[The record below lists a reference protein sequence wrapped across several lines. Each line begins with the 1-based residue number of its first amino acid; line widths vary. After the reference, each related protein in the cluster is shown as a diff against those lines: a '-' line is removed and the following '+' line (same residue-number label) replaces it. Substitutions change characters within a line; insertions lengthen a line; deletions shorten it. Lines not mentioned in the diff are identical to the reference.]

1 MKMIKHTVKS
11 ALQIGAHSFPQFC
24 AKAHYYI
31 KFKKKLN
38 LTNPRNFNEKIQWLK
53 FNEFSNDIY
62 TLCADKYKVREY
74 VKAKGCGEILNEL
87 YGVYDNAQDID
98 YAALPEKFA
107 LKCNHGAGYNII
119 CESKTALDRD
129 KTNEQLDK
137 WLKQDFSSLFVE
149 PQYKKISRKILCE
162 KFIEN
167 EQGGF
172 PDDYKFYCFNG
183 KPYAVM
189 VCVGREKGT
198 PKFYY
203 FDMNWNPLPFEDTV
217 ALIDSK
223 QYPAMPAGFHEM
235 KYYATQLAADF
246 KFVRAD
252 FYLLNGQVLFGELT
266 FTPSAGL
273 DVSLQEADVILGRQ
287 LHLQIES

>member
-1 MKMIKHTVKS
+1 MNMIKHTVKS
-11 ALQIGAHSFPQFC
+11 ALKISANTFPVFC

-38 LTNPRNFNEKIQWLK
+38 LTNPTNFNEKIQWLK
-53 FNEFSNDIY
+53 FNELNHDIY
-62 TLCADKYKVREY
+62 TVCADKYKVREY
-74 VKAKGCGEILNEL
+74 VASKGCGEILNEL
-87 YGVYDNAQDID
+87 YAVYDNPQQID
-98 YAALPEKFA
+98 YSALPERFA

-119 CESKTALDRD
+119 CND
-129 KTNEQLDK
+129 KSQLDVGRTNK
-137 WLKQDFSSLFVE
+137 QLNEWLKQDFSSHFIE
-149 PQYKKISRKILCE
+149 PQYKKIERKILCE

-167 EQGGF
+167 DQGGF

-203 FDMNWNPLPFEDTV
+203 FDMNWNPLPFEDTLQLT
-217 ALIDSK
+217 AEDRL
-223 QYPAMPAGFHEM
+223 PAMPKGFIKM
-235 KYYATQLAADF
+235 KQYATKLSSDF

-252 FYLLNGQVLFGELT
+252 FYLLEGSVIFGELT

-273 DVSLQEADVILGRQ
+273 DAGLHEADAILGSQ
-287 LHLQIES
+287 LML

>member
-11 ALQIGAHSFPQFC
+11 ALKFSANISPEFS

-38 LTNPRNFNEKIQWLK
+38 LRNPTNFNEKIQWLK
-53 FNEFSNDIY
+53 FNEYKGDIY

-74 VKAKGCGEILNEL
+74 IISKGCGEILNEL
-87 YGVYDNAQDID
+87 YGVYDNPQAID
-98 YAALPEKFA
+98 YDALPEKFA

-119 CESKTALDRD
+119 CDNKSSLDVE
-129 KTNEQLDK
+129 KTNKKLNE
-137 WLKQDFSSLFVE
+137 WLKQDFSSHFVE
-149 PQYKKISRKILCE
+149 PQYKKIERKILCE

-167 EQGGF
+167 ESGGF
-172 PDDYKFYCFNG
+172 PNDYKFYCFNG

-189 VCVGREKGT
+189 VCIGREKGT

-203 FDMNWNPLPFEDTV
+203 FDMDWNPLPFEDTIE
-217 ALIDSK
+217 LINDN
-223 QYPAMPAGFHEM
+223 QLPEMPEGFHKM
-235 KYYATQLAADF
+235 KEYAFKLATDF

-252 FYLLNGQVLFGELT
+252 FYLLNGQVIFGELT

-273 DVSLQEADVILGRQ
+273 DVTLQEADVILGGQ
-287 LHLQIES
+287 LKL

>member
-11 ALQIGAHSFPQFC
+11 ALKISAHMYPEFC
-24 AKAHYYI
+24 AKTHYYI

-38 LTNPRNFNEKIQWLK
+38 LTNPINFNEKIQWLK
-53 FNEFSNDIY
+53 FNELNGDIY

-74 VKAKGCGEILNEL
+74 VKSKGCGEILNQL
-87 YGVYDNAQDID
+87 YGVYDDPQEID
-98 YAALPEKFA
+98 YRALPNKFA

-119 CESKTALDRD
+119 CDNKASLDIEQ
-129 KTNEQLDK
+129 TNKQLNK
-137 WLKQDFSSLFVE
+137 WLKQDFSSHFIE
-149 PQYKKISRKILCE
+149 PQYKRIDRKILCE
-162 KFIEN
+162 KYIEN
-167 EQGGF
+167 ERGGF
-172 PDDYKFYCFNG
+172 PEDYKFYCFNG

-189 VCVGREKGT
+189 VCMEREKGT

-217 ALIDSK
+217 ELINTNS
-223 QYPAMPAGFHEM
+223 YPKMPEGFNKM
-235 KYYATQLAADF
+235 KEYAVKLAADF

-252 FYLLNGQVLFGELT
+252 FYLLNGKVIFGELT

-273 DVSLQEADVILGRQ
+273 DVTLQEADAILGSQ
-287 LHLQIES
+287 LKL

>member
-11 ALQIGAHSFPQFC
+11 ALKFSANISPEFS

-38 LTNPRNFNEKIQWLK
+38 LRNPTNFNEKIQWLK
-53 FNEFSNDIY
+53 FNEYKGDIY

-74 VKAKGCGEILNEL
+74 IISKGCGEILNEL
-87 YGVYDNAQDID
+87 YGVYDNPQAID
-98 YAALPEKFA
+98 YDALPEKFA

-119 CESKTALDRD
+119 CDNKSALNIE
-129 KTNEQLDK
+129 KTNKKLNE
-137 WLKQDFSSLFVE
+137 WMKQDFSSHFVE
-149 PQYKKISRKILCE
+149 PQYKKIERKILCE

-167 EQGGF
+167 EYGGF

-189 VCVGREKGT
+189 VCIGREKGT

-203 FDMNWNPLPFEDTV
+203 FDMDWNPLPFEDTIE
-217 ALIDSK
+217 LINDN
-223 QYPAMPAGFHEM
+223 QLPEMPEGFHKM
-235 KYYATQLAADF
+235 KEYAFKLATDF

-252 FYLLNGQVLFGELT
+252 FYLLNGQVIFGELT

-273 DVSLQEADVILGRQ
+273 DVTLQEADVILGGQ
-287 LHLQIES
+287 LKL

>member
-11 ALQIGAHSFPQFC
+11 ALKISAHMYPEFC
-24 AKAHYYI
+24 AKTHYYI

-38 LTNPRNFNEKIQWLK
+38 LTNPINFNEKIQWLK
-53 FNEFSNDIY
+53 FNEFNGDIY

-74 VKAKGCGEILNEL
+74 VIAKGCGEILNEL
-87 YGVYDNAQDID
+87 YGVYDDPQDID
-98 YAALPEKFA
+98 YRALPNKFA

-119 CESKTALDRD
+119 CDSKASLDIE
-129 KTNEQLDK
+129 KTNKQLNK
-137 WLKQDFSSLFVE
+137 WLKQDFSTHFIE
-149 PQYKKISRKILCE
+149 PQYKKIDRKILCE
-162 KFIEN
+162 KYIEN
-167 EQGGF
+167 ERGGF
-172 PDDYKFYCFNG
+172 PEDYKFYCFNG

-189 VCVGREKGT
+189 VCMEREKGT

-217 ALIDSK
+217 ELINTNS
-223 QYPAMPAGFHEM
+223 YPKVPEGFNRM
-235 KYYATQLAADF
+235 KEYAVKLAADF

-252 FYLLNGQVLFGELT
+252 FYLLNGKVIFGELT

-273 DVSLQEADVILGRQ
+273 DVTLQEADAILGSQ
-287 LHLQIES
+287 LKL

>member
-1 MKMIKHTVKS
+1 MIKQTVKS
-11 ALQIGAHSFPQFC
+11 ALKLSAGIFPESC

-38 LTNPRNFNEKIQWLK
+38 LSNPTNFNEKIQWLK
-53 FNEFSNDIY
+53 FNEFNNAIY

-74 VKAKGCGEILNEL
+74 VSSKGCGDILNEL
-87 YGVYDNAQDID
+87 YGVYDSPEHINYD
-98 YAALPEKFA
+98 ALPEKFA

-119 CESKTALDRD
+119 CDDKSALDTE
-129 KTNEQLDK
+129 KTNRQLGK
-137 WLKQDFSSLFVE
+137 WLREDFSSLFVE
-149 PQYKKISRKILCE
+149 PQYKKIERKILCE

-167 EQGGF
+167 ERGGF

-189 VCVGREKGT
+189 VCKEREKGT

-217 ALIDSK
+217 ELISK
-223 QYPAMPAGFHEM
+223 NDYPAMPDGFM
-235 KYYATQLAADF
+235 KMKAYAIKLASDF
-246 KFVRAD
+246 KFVRID
-252 FYLLNGQVLFGELT
+252 FYLLNGDVIFGELT

-273 DVSLQEADVILGRQ
+273 DVTLQEADVILGSQ
-287 LHLQIES
+287 LKL

>member
-1 MKMIKHTVKS
+1 MIKHTVKS
-11 ALQIGAHSFPQFC
+11 ALKFSANISPEFS

-38 LTNPRNFNEKIQWLK
+38 LRNPTNFNEKIQWLK
-53 FNEFSNDIY
+53 FNEYKGDIY

-74 VKAKGCGEILNEL
+74 IISKGCGEILNEL
-87 YGVYDNAQDID
+87 YGVYDNPQAID
-98 YAALPEKFA
+98 YDALPEKFA

-119 CESKTALDRD
+119 CENKSSLDIE
-129 KTNEQLDK
+129 KTNKKLNE
-137 WLKQDFSSLFVE
+137 WLKQDFSSHFVE
-149 PQYKKISRKILCE
+149 PQYKKIERKILCE

-167 EQGGF
+167 ELGGF

-189 VCVGREKGT
+189 VCIGREKGT

-203 FDMNWNPLPFEDTV
+203 FDMDWNPLPFEDTIE
-217 ALIDSK
+217 LINDN
-223 QYPAMPAGFHEM
+223 QLPEMPEGFHKM
-235 KYYATQLAADF
+235 KEYAFKLATDF

-252 FYLLNGQVLFGELT
+252 FYLLNGQVIFGELT

-273 DVSLQEADVILGRQ
+273 DVTLQEADVILGGQ
-287 LHLQIES
+287 LKL

>member
-11 ALQIGAHSFPQFC
+11 ALKFSANISPEFS

-38 LTNPRNFNEKIQWLK
+38 LRNPTNFNEKIQWLK
-53 FNEFSNDIY
+53 FNEYKGDIY

-74 VKAKGCGEILNEL
+74 IISKGCGEILNEL
-87 YGVYDNAQDID
+87 YGVYDNPQAID

-119 CESKTALDRD
+119 CDNKSSLDIE
-129 KTNEQLDK
+129 KTNKKLNE
-137 WLKQDFSSLFVE
+137 WLKQDFSSHFVE
-149 PQYKKISRKILCE
+149 PQYKKIERKILCE

-167 EQGGF
+167 EFGGF

-189 VCVGREKGT
+189 VCIGREKGT

-203 FDMNWNPLPFEDTV
+203 FDMDWNPLPFEDTIE
-217 ALIDSK
+217 LINDN
-223 QYPAMPAGFHEM
+223 QLPEMPEGFHKM
-235 KYYATQLAADF
+235 KEYAFKLATDF

-252 FYLLNGQVLFGELT
+252 FYLLNGQVIFGELT

-273 DVSLQEADVILGRQ
+273 DVTLQEADVILGGQ
-287 LHLQIES
+287 LKL

>member
-11 ALQIGAHSFPQFC
+11 ALKFSANISPEFS

-38 LTNPRNFNEKIQWLK
+38 LRNPTNFNEKIQWLK
-53 FNEFSNDIY
+53 FNEYKGDIY

-74 VKAKGCGEILNEL
+74 IISKGCGEILNEL
-87 YGVYDNAQDID
+87 YGVYDNPQAID
-98 YAALPEKFA
+98 YDALPEKFA
-107 LKCNHGAGYNII
+107 MKCNHGAGYNII
-119 CESKTALDRD
+119 CDNKSSLDVE
-129 KTNEQLDK
+129 KTNKKLNE
-137 WLKQDFSSLFVE
+137 WLKQDFSSHFVE
-149 PQYKKISRKILCE
+149 PQYKKIERKILCE

-167 EQGGF
+167 ESGGF

-189 VCVGREKGT
+189 VCIGREKGT

-203 FDMNWNPLPFEDTV
+203 FDMDWNPLPFEDTIE
-217 ALIDSK
+217 LINDN
-223 QYPAMPAGFHEM
+223 QLPEMPEGFHKM
-235 KYYATQLAADF
+235 KEYAFKLATDF

-252 FYLLNGQVLFGELT
+252 FYLLNGQVIFGELT

-273 DVSLQEADVILGRQ
+273 DVTLQEADVILGGQ
-287 LHLQIES
+287 LKL

>member
-1 MKMIKHTVKS
+1 MIKQTVKS
-11 ALQIGAHSFPQFC
+11 ALKISANIFPESC
-24 AKAHYYI
+24 AKAHYFI

-53 FNEFSNDIY
+53 FNELNNHIY
-62 TLCADKYKVREY
+62 TLCADKYRVREY
-74 VKAKGCGEILNEL
+74 VAAKGCSEILNEL
-87 YGVYDNAQDID
+87 YGVYDSAESID

-119 CESKTALDRD
+119 CDDKSSLDIEKTNRQLDR
-129 KTNEQLDK
+129 
-137 WLKQDFSSLFVE
+137 WLKQDFSSLFIE
-149 PQYKKISRKILCE
+149 PQYKKIERKILCE

-167 EQGGF
+167 ERGGF

-203 FDMNWNPLPFEDTV
+203 FDMNWQPLPFEDTIE
-217 ALIDSK
+217 LINEN
-223 QYPAMPAGFHEM
+223 QYPQKPEGFDKM
-235 KYYATQLAADF
+235 KEYAQKLAVDF

-252 FYLLNGQVLFGELT
+252 FYLLNSKVIFGELT

-273 DVSLQEADVILGRQ
+273 DVTLQEADVILGSQ
-287 LHLQIES
+287 LKL

>member
-11 ALQIGAHSFPQFC
+11 ALKISAHMYPEFC
-24 AKAHYYI
+24 AKTHYYI

-38 LTNPRNFNEKIQWLK
+38 LTNPINFNEKIQWLK
-53 FNEFSNDIY
+53 FNELNGDIY

-74 VKAKGCGEILNEL
+74 VKSKGCGEILNQL
-87 YGVYDNAQDID
+87 YGVYDDPQDID
-98 YAALPEKFA
+98 YRALPDKFA

-119 CESKTALDRD
+119 CDNKASLDIGQ
-129 KTNEQLDK
+129 TNKQLNK
-137 WLKQDFSSLFVE
+137 WLKQDFSSHFIE
-149 PQYKKISRKILCE
+149 PQYKKIDRKILCE
-162 KFIEN
+162 KYIEN
-167 EQGGF
+167 ERGGF
-172 PDDYKFYCFNG
+172 PEDYKFYCFNG

-189 VCVGREKGT
+189 VCMEREKGK

-217 ALIDSK
+217 ELINSNS
-223 QYPAMPAGFHEM
+223 YPKMPEGFHKM
-235 KYYATQLAADF
+235 KEYAVKLASDF

-252 FYLLNGQVLFGELT
+252 FYLLNGSVIFGELT

-273 DVSLQEADVILGRQ
+273 DVTLQEADAILGSQ
-287 LHLQIES
+287 LKL

>member
-11 ALQIGAHSFPQFC
+11 ALKFSANISPEFS

-38 LTNPRNFNEKIQWLK
+38 LRNPTNFNEKIQWLK
-53 FNEFSNDIY
+53 FNEYKGDIY

-74 VKAKGCGEILNEL
+74 IISKGCGEILNDL
-87 YGVYDNAQDID
+87 YGVYDNPQAID
-98 YAALPEKFA
+98 YDALPEKFA

-119 CESKTALDRD
+119 CDNKSALNIE
-129 KTNEQLDK
+129 KTNKQLNE
-137 WLKQDFSSLFVE
+137 WLKQDFSSHFVE
-149 PQYKKISRKILCE
+149 PQYKKIERKILCE

-167 EQGGF
+167 EFGGF

-189 VCVGREKGT
+189 VCIGREKGT

-203 FDMNWNPLPFEDTV
+203 FDMNWNPLPFEDTIE
-217 ALIDSK
+217 LINDN
-223 QYPAMPAGFHEM
+223 QLPEMPDGFHKM
-235 KYYATQLAADF
+235 KEYAFKLATDF

-252 FYLLNGQVLFGELT
+252 FYLLNGQVVFGELT

-273 DVSLQEADVILGRQ
+273 DVTLQEADVILGGQ
-287 LHLQIES
+287 LKL

>member
-11 ALQIGAHSFPQFC
+11 ALKFSANISPEFS

-38 LTNPRNFNEKIQWLK
+38 LRNPTNFNEKIQWLK
-53 FNEFSNDIY
+53 FNEYKGDIY

-74 VKAKGCGEILNEL
+74 IISKGCGEILNEL
-87 YGVYDNAQDID
+87 YGVYDNPQAID
-98 YAALPEKFA
+98 YDALPEKFA

-119 CESKTALDRD
+119 CDDKSALNIE
-129 KTNEQLDK
+129 KTNKQLND
-137 WLKQDFSSLFVE
+137 WLKQDFSSHFVE
-149 PQYKKISRKILCE
+149 PQYKKIERKILCE

-167 EQGGF
+167 EYGGF

-189 VCVGREKGT
+189 VCIGREKGK

-203 FDMNWNPLPFEDTV
+203 FDMNWNPLPFEDTIE
-217 ALIDSK
+217 LINDN
-223 QYPAMPAGFHEM
+223 QLPEMPDGFHKM
-235 KYYATQLAADF
+235 KEYAFKLATDF

-252 FYLLNGQVLFGELT
+252 FYLLNGQVVFGELT

-273 DVSLQEADVILGRQ
+273 DVTLQEADVILGGQ
-287 LHLQIES
+287 LKL

>member
-11 ALQIGAHSFPQFC
+11 ALKFSANISPEFS

-38 LTNPRNFNEKIQWLK
+38 LRNPTNFNEKIQWLK
-53 FNEFSNDIY
+53 FNEYKGDIY

-74 VKAKGCGEILNEL
+74 IISKGCGEILNEL
-87 YGVYDNAQDID
+87 YGVYDNPQAID
-98 YAALPEKFA
+98 YDALPEKFA

-119 CESKTALDRD
+119 CENKSLLDIE
-129 KTNEQLDK
+129 KTNKQLNE
-137 WLKQDFSSLFVE
+137 WLKQDFSSHFVE
-149 PQYKKISRKILCE
+149 PQYKKIERKILCE

-167 EQGGF
+167 EFGGF

-189 VCVGREKGT
+189 VCIGREKGT

-203 FDMNWNPLPFEDTV
+203 FDMNWNPLPFEDTIE
-217 ALIDSK
+217 LINDN
-223 QYPAMPAGFHEM
+223 QLPEMPEGFHKM
-235 KYYATQLAADF
+235 KEYAFKLATDF

-252 FYLLNGQVLFGELT
+252 FYLLNGQVIFGELT

-273 DVSLQEADVILGRQ
+273 DVTLQEADVILGGQ
-287 LHLQIES
+287 LKL